1 MAAQLQAL
9 LRFLSQ
15 DAKVPL
21 ASAMGKI
28 KDLQQAGL
36 QSADDISRSN
46 LDTLQSIFKDS
57 KVAKQV
63 LNAAK
68 RVTKGAQKRG
78 SSALDDK
85 SPTTSTTSTKKAK
98 LSNNTEI
105 AQRTPYEIESSLS
118 LPLPS
123 EPEETLS
130 KTTLRTNRAPLVL
143 AFAVAVL
150 KYTMPEQP
158 MSSRLSLGQAVV
170 SANSRSK
177 AVSLGIE
184 SVSADDEDHLRRLGE
199 GQPKVKVLGR
209 EVPVLKRWDYDPF
222 EGGPEREQDDE
233 GGDVEKKASTELPPL
248 WGLDIESL
256 KRKDSNMGAGTRP
269 GRAQN
274 QMMSGL
280 PVHTPESARSY
291 LLKSF
296 TLLIDNDEDTETSKS
311 SKKRKSTDSPAEKER
326 CLGLLLQ
333 ALDIL
338 FSSWASTLSAEELD
352 RRAWSWYVRVRPEIQ
367 AGVAGWGEKGSLKL
381 ADILSLKR

>member
-1 MAAQLQAL
+1 M
-9 LRFLSQ
+9 S
-15 DAKVPL
+15 PL
-21 ASAMGKI
+21 YSKLHYECR
-28 KDLQQAGL
+28 KPTFY
-36 QSADDISRSN
+36 SADDISRSN
-46 LDTLQSIFKDS
+46 LDTLQSIFKDG

-68 RVTKGAQKRG
+68 RVTKNGTQKRG

-85 SPTTSTTSTKKAK
+85 SSSTSSTKRAK
-98 LSNNTEI
+98 LANNIEG

-118 LPLPS
+118 LPLTS

-143 AFAVAVL
+143 AFAVSVL

-184 SVSADDEDHLRRLGE
+184 SAPSATEEQKWEE

-209 EVPVLKRWDYDPF
+209 EVAVLKRWDYDPF
-222 EGGPEREQDDE
+222 EGGPERREGE
-233 GGDVEKKASTELPPL
+233 GGDAEEKASTGLPPL
-248 WGLDIESL
+248 WGLDIEAL
-256 KRKDSNMGAGTRP
+256 RKKDSDRGAGTRP
-269 GRAQN
+269 SRSQN
-274 QMMSGL
+274 QTISTL

-296 TLLIDNDEDTETSKS
+296 TILKENDDDAETANSP
-311 SKKRKSTDSPAEKER
+311 KKKKSTDSPAEKER

-367 AGVAGWGEKGSLKL
+367 AGIAGWGEKGSLKL

>member
-1 MAAQLQAL
+1 L
-9 LRFLSQ
+9 
-15 DAKVPL
+15 
-21 ASAMGKI
+21 
-28 KDLQQAGL
+28 
-36 QSADDISRSN
+36 
-46 LDTLQSIFKDS
+46 
-57 KVAKQV
+57 
-63 LNAAK
+63 
-68 RVTKGAQKRG
+68 
-78 SSALDDK
+78 DK
-85 SPTTSTTSTKKAK
+85 SSSTSSTKKAK
-98 LSNNTEI
+98 LFNNIEC
-105 AQRTPYEIESSLS
+105 AQRTPYEIESSLT
-118 LPLPS
+118 LPLAS

-158 MSSRLSLGQAVV
+158 MSSKLSLGQAVV

-184 SVSADDEDHLRRLGE
+184 PASSAAEEQKWEE
-199 GQPKVKVLGR
+199 GQPKVRVLGR
-209 EVPVLKRWDYDPF
+209 EVAVLKRWDYDPF
-222 EGGPEREQDDE
+222 EGKPERREE
-233 GGDVEKKASTELPPL
+233 ERGDNTEEKASTGLPPL
-248 WGLDIESL
+248 WGLDLEAL
-256 KRKDSNMGAGTRP
+256 KRKDSNIGAGTRP
-269 GRAQN
+269 NRAQN
-274 QMMSGL
+274 QMISTL

-296 TLLIDNDEDTETSKS
+296 IILKENEDDAETSNS
-311 SKKRKSTDSPAEKER
+311 PKKKKSTDPPAEKER